1 MLRKFGMAVLLSL
14 LLLSAIPAPV
24 GAAGG
29 MVLGWVLTSG
39 TQQAPGQYGVGFV
52 EGALVTIGGTRLS
65 TLTDSKGLF
74 QFTDVP
80 KGKRKISVTKQ
91 GFSPYEEE
99 IEIKKGVPI
108 QLKIT
113 LLPQAGS
120 TMTITAPAVGGG
132 AMYVAFASS
141 GSSFSSG
148 SGPGPFMGA
157 DSGMSTTMSAMQAI
171 AAGADP
177 MSLHGNAPPDPMS
190 QNPMENQTPMN
201 TNPNSIMILQPADP
215 KRADY
220 INLGV
225 RPFWLCFNI
234 SGTKLF
240 VANDNKE
247 IMIIDTLG
255 SNAVVGRIAT
265 TGIVKD
271 LLLSPDGRV
280 LYAAVMS
287 GNPSVYVISPS
298 SNAAVN
304 VIPMPRMRDGNI
316 GQPQSLAV
324 SPDCRTLFVAL
335 APSGVSSQGEVIAI
349 DISRQVLLGSA
360 PVGAAPMGMVLAAG
374 GERLFVANY
383 NSGNVSVISTRQ
395 LATLGH
401 LRVGVQPVKLA
412 ASPDGS
418 RVYVT
423 NNGTGNVSVI
433 DAASARVCAT
443 IQVGA
448 NPMGVAVSSDGRRI
462 YVANNGSGTVSII
475 DASSGTVIQTT
486 SPQAQSRPFGIAVKP

>member
-14 LLLSAIPAPV
+14 LLIAATPAPV
-24 GAAGG
+24 CAAGG
-29 MVLGWVLTSG
+29 MVLGWVLASSTS
-39 TQQAPGQYGVGFV
+39 QAPGQYGVAFV
-52 EGALVTIGGTRLS
+52 EGALVTIEGTRLS

-74 QFTDVP
+74 QFLDVP
-80 KGKRKISVTKQ
+80 KGKRKIVVTKQ
-91 GFSPYEEE
+91 GFAPYEEQME
-99 IEIKKGVPI
+99 VQKGVPI

-113 LLPQAGS
+113 LLPQVGS
-120 TMTITAPAVGGG
+120 AVTVTVPAVGGG
-132 AMYVAFASS
+132 AMYIAFASS
-141 GSSFSSG
+141 ESSSQGSG
-148 SGPGPFMGA
+148 SNPFMSA
-157 DSGMSTTMSAMQAI
+157 DSGISTTMSNMQAI

-177 MSLHGNAPPDPMS
+177 MTLHGNAPPNPMS

-255 SNAVVGRIAT
+255 SNAVVGRIT
-265 TGIVKD
+265 TPGIVKD
-271 LLLSPDGRV
+271 LLLSPDGSV

-298 SNAAVN
+298 SNAAVSI
-304 VIPMPRMRDGNI
+304 IPMPRMRDGNI

-324 SPDCRTLFVAL
+324 SPDGRTLFVAL

-349 DISRQVLLGSA
+349 DTARQVLLGSST
-360 PVGAAPMGMVLAAG
+360 VGAAPMGMVLASG

-395 LATLGH
+395 MTTLGY
-401 LRVGVQPVKLA
+401 LQVGVQPVKLA
-412 ASPDGS
+412 ASPDGT

-423 NNGTGNVSVI
+423 NSGTGNVSVI

-443 IQVGA
+443 IPVGA
-448 NPMGVAVSSDGRRI
+448 NPMGVAVSPDGRRI
-462 YVANNGSGTVSII
+462 YVANNGSGSVSII
-475 DASSGTVIQTT
+475 DAASGTVIQTT